1 MFSLLPSLRNEE
13 AGNTSLSAM
22 WSHVISGEGRDGYL
36 GSGEVGNLLPGTR
49 GEKHTS
55 LNRMLKMLWAWQKQ
69 SQGHQCLHRPGWEF
83 LSLARTPFK
92 IKIAFRFVQRTWGT
106 AATLWT
112 EAVRSLPAFPTS
124 VFKSSGGRGV
134 SNLGLRVSRPGGR
147 EFQRPESLQKSRCSW
162 ENSSNSILC

>member
-13 AGNTSLSAM
+13 VENTSSLAM
-22 WSHVISGEGRDGYL
+22 WSHVISGQGWDGYL
-36 GSGEVGNLLPGTR
+36 RSGEVGNLLPGTR

-55 LNRMLKMLWAWQKQ
+55 LNRMLKMLWAWEKQ
-69 SQGHQCLHRPGWEF
+69 SQGRQCLYRPGWEL

-92 IKIAFRFVQRTWGT
+92 IKIAFPFVRRTWGT

-112 EAVRSLPAFPTS
+112 EVVRSFQRFQPQFLNHCR
-124 VFKSSGGRGV
+124 GGGGV
-134 SNLGLRVSRPGGR
+134 SLGLRVSQPGGR

-162 ENSSNSILC
+162 ENSSNSMPR